1 MAFSQDYSLSIC
13 MKAARGGSRVLF
25 HDAKKWMTVRN
36 DGYHFWGGQKQ
47 CVRGAY
53 VAELP
58 GRELREELEEIAN
71 FAALSL
77 GKQRTFFLA
86 RNSPSTAQTIGL

>member
-1 MAFSQDYSLSIC
+1 MPPGIS
-13 MKAARGGSRVLF
+13 
-25 HDAKKWMTVRN
+25 VRN

-47 CVRGAY
+47 CLRGAY

-58 GRELREELEEIAN
+58 GRELTEELEEIAN

-77 GKQRTFFLA
+77 GLA
-86 RNSPSTAQTIGL
+86 WHSTEFSTHGP